1 MPEPRLLFLHA
12 MAPPFPGGTPI
23 IVHRL
28 LSRLDVDLDTV
39 TALTL
44 RGRPGPRLPGR
55 YHYFL
60 PFPHYLD
67 GRRAGRAID
76 AAGDMTL
83 AVLAGVQ
90 AAAVARRRRSRW
102 VLSVADRGFSLVAG
116 DVAARLAGV
125 PHVIWVFD
133 LWEENAYPEV
143 DRWIAGRLERGI
155 WRRAA
160 AILGH
165 DAEIAGEPPPPPRAA
180 GGPREVLFGGA
191 LYWAQED
198 ALRRLSRVCRAMPD
212 VRLTVIGDERSARAL
227 GVEADVFEAVLPP
240 DEFRARVQAADVA
253 FLGLSF
259 DSPYPDVIAT
269 ASPARLPECMASA
282 TPILVHAPAGS
293 HVAEYARRGDFAE
306 VVDRPDDAALAAGLR
321 RVLDDRDA
329 STMRARRAR
338 ELALERHDVVKVA
351 ALLRVMLDDTRP

>member
-1 MPEPRLLFLHA
+1 MPERPRLLFLHA

-44 RGRPGPRLPGR
+44 RGRPGRRLPGR

-83 AVLAGVQ
+83 SVLAGVQ

-102 VLSVADRGFSLVAG
+102 VLSVADRGFSLVAA
-116 DVAARLAGV
+116 DVAARLAGI

-165 DAEIAGEPPPPPRAA
+165 DAEIAEHYERKHGVRGHVLPTPIEIAGEPPPPPRAA
-180 GGPREVLFGGA
+180 GRPREVLFGGA

-198 ALRRLSRVCRAMPD
+198 ALRRLSRVCRALPD
-212 VRLTVIGDERSARAL
+212 VRLSVMGDAGSARAH
-227 GVEADVFEAVLPP
+227 GVVAD
-240 DEFRARVQAADVA
+240 A
-253 FLGLSF
+253 F
-259 DSPYPDVIAT
+259 
-269 ASPARLPECMASA
+269 
-282 TPILVHAPAGS
+282 
-293 HVAEYARRGDFAE
+293 
-306 VVDRPDDAALAAGLR
+306 
-321 RVLDDRDA
+321 
-329 STMRARRAR
+329 
-338 ELALERHDVVKVA
+338 
-351 ALLRVMLDDTRP
+351 